1 MTQLFEDSFVHKLE
15 FKEHPA
21 LATVQQLLAGI
32 CVADVAALR
41 RTEYAM
47 TQEGTPSGRTGC
59 FDKQDQKRLQ
69 QDWQTG
75 FDIRDRLQA
84 LEQQRA
90 EADTAL
96 QSATQERWR
105 LRQQLE

>member
-1 MTQLFEDSFVHKLE
+1 
-15 FKEHPA
+15 
-21 LATVQQLLAGI
+21 
-32 CVADVAALR
+32 
-41 RTEYAM
+41 M

-75 FDIRDRLQA
+75 FDNRDRLQA